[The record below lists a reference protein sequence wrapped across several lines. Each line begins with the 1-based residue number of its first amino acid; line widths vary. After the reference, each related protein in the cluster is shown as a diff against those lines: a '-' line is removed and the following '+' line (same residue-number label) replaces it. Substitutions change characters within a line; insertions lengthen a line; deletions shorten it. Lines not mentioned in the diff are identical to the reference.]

1 MSVRGTSGWRR
12 RTAPGH
18 RIGHTGLVTT
28 KERLHRLVDELA
40 DEQADRALMLLESV
54 TSSPPAVRRRRG
66 IPRSLGIG
74 RSGRSDVST
83 RVDEVLAE
91 GFDR

>member
-1 MSVRGTSGWRR
+1 M
-12 RTAPGH
+12 
-18 RIGHTGLVTT
+18 TT

-40 DEQADRALMLLESV
+40 DEQADRALVLLESV
-54 TSSPPAVRRRRG
+54 ARPPLAASKRRA

-91 GFDR
+91 GFGR

>member
-1 MSVRGTSGWRR
+1 M
-12 RTAPGH
+12 
-18 RIGHTGLVTT
+18 TT

-40 DEQADRALMLLESV
+40 DEQADRALVLLESV
-54 TSSPPAVRRRRG
+54 TGPSPAVSRHRA

-74 RSGRSDVST
+74 RSGRTDVSE

-91 GFDR
+91 GFGR